1 MSTQDSSEKK
11 IKRGGKLV
19 VESEQDLNK
28 GRGCCW
34 EREAR
39 KKEELGWKKE
49 DEEETKQSVKRLPP
63 RKFYV

>member
-1 MSTQDSSEKK
+1 MFSKERNFHLSTQDSSEKK

-39 KKEELGWKKE
+39 KKERRAWLEKG
-49 DEEETKQSVKRLPP
+49 R
-63 RKFYV
+63 